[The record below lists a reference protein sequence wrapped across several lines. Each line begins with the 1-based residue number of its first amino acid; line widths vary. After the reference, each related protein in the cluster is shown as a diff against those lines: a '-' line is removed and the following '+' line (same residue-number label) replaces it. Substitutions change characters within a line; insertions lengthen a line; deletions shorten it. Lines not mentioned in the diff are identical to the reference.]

1 MEGRDSCSKRLTM
14 YTKEQ
19 FAKMID
25 NTLLRPDCTKDDV
38 VRLCEESAQRHFAS
52 VCVLPCWVGT
62 AARYL
67 AECDVKVCTV
77 VAFPFGGTTRLTKV
91 FEIKNAVANGAKEID
106 AVFNISRFK
115 SGDYDSVAHDLAEMV
130 EATRKAGA
138 AEGARNI
145 LLKIIIETFFLTDSE
160 KEIAARLVRD
170 SGADFVKTSTG
181 TVRKGA
187 SVEDIRLIRR
197 AIGPSATG
205 IKASGGIKNVQSALQ
220 MLDAGAN
227 RIGTS
232 SGGVIYDAYHP
243 EEYA

>member
-1 MEGRDSCSKRLTM
+1 M

-25 NTLLRPDCTKDDV
+25 NTLLRPDCTKDAV
-38 VRLCEESAQRHFAS
+38 LRLCEESAARHFAS

-62 AARYL
+62 ASRFL
-67 AECDVKVCTV
+67 TEGDVKVCTV
-77 VAFPFGGTTRLTKV
+77 VAFPFGGTTRLAKV
-91 FEIKNAVANGAKEID
+91 FEIKNAIANGAREID
-106 AVFNISRFK
+106 AVFNISKFK
-115 SGDYDSVAHDLAEMV
+115 SGDYDAVAQDLAEMV
-130 EATRKAGA
+130 DATRKTGA
-138 AEGARNI
+138 AEAGRNVLI
-145 LLKIIIETFFLTDSE
+145 KIIIETFFLTDPE

-170 SGADFVKTSTG
+170 SGADFIKTSTG

-187 SVEDIRLIRR
+187 TADDIRLIRR

-205 IKASGGIKNVQSALQ
+205 IKAAGGIKTVHTALQ

-232 SGGVIYDAYHP
+232 SGSAIFDAYNP
-243 EEYA
+243 EEYS